1 MRLVQ
6 RLLANLFGGWFQLRQ
21 RFPAMLLDELADA
34 VTVGERSHLGEVRF
48 AVESRL
54 TVRAVLAGLDA
65 QARARQVFA
74 QLRVWGTEDNCG
86 VLVYLLLSEQRIE
99 IVADRGIARR
109 VAQAQWDGVCALMRD
124 HFAAGRWREGS
135 LGGLAAINALLHE
148 HFPAG
153 DRENPDELP
162 DRPVLL

>member
-1 MRLVQ
+1 MTPVQ

-21 RFPAMLLDELADA
+21 RFPAMLLDDLAAA
-34 VTVGERSHLGEVRF
+34 VTVGERGHLGEVRF

-54 TVRAVLAGLDA
+54 TVRAVLAGMDA
-65 QARARQVFA
+65 RTRARDVFA
-74 QLRVWGTEDNCG
+74 QLRVWDTEENCG
-86 VLVYLLLSEQRIE
+86 VLIYLLLSEQRIE

-109 VAQAQWDGVCALMRD
+109 VAQDQWDGVCALMRE

-135 LGGLAAINALLHE
+135 LEGLAAINALLRE
-148 HFPAG
+148 HFPAD
-153 DRENPDELP
+153 DRDNPDELP